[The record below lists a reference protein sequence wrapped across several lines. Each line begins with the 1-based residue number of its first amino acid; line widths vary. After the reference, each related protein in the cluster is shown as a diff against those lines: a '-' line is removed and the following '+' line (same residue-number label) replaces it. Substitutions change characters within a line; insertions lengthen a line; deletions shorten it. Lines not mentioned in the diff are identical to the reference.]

1 LTSSCRSARRSIST
15 AAVGLIAIA
24 LLPSCGSNTNAVADP
39 TTTSQSASTSGEL
52 RLGCGTFCQNAG
64 GYGGGLTA
72 VPEIPA
78 ATVVSNGTVTPAADG
93 YLPVTVECD
102 LPVQCSGALSLDL
115 KPFGMSSPQ
124 LPTTVGRSD
133 LLLDGGATRT
143 FGLLLPPE
151 ALAYLKS
158 HGPTPTWVVADSRQ
172 VHPCP
177 QIPQLAARCAHIAQ
191 ANGFGDGIDRV
202 AGRQLTV
209 APPR

>member
-143 FGLLLPPE
+143 FGLLLPP
-151 ALAYLKS
+151 
-158 HGPTPTWVVADSRQ
+158 VADSRQ